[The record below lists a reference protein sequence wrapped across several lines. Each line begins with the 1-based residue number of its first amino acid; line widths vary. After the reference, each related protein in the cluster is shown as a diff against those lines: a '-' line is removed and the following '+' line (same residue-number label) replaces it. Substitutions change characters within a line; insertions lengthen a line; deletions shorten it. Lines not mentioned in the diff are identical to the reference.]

1 MSSERGSVTLWTLGL
16 SLLLVLFGGVAVD
29 FWRALALQREL
40 AAIADSASVAA
51 ASGIDEEHYRTTG
64 EVLIDAA
71 RATGIGSSYVASQDV
86 ALEDVIVTT
95 SPDGLSVSVLVV
107 DHLDLGLIG
116 VFVDQQAPLTVNAE
130 ATAIPMLVP

>member
-1 MSSERGSVTLWTLGL
+1 
-16 SLLLVLFGGVAVD
+16 LLVLFGGVAVD

-107 DHLDLGLIG
+107 DHLDLGLMG

>member
-1 MSSERGSVTLWTLGL
+1 LSSERGSVTLWTLGL